1 MNLYNINFFN
11 KVEKQH
17 KPKPPYKRCG
27 RADEGPSEG
36 DIILPPHE
44 IFKTKGGD
52 IFRNLE
58 RNINIYWNLQR
69 NIFFY

>member
-1 MNLYNINFFN
+1 MNNVGGVL
-11 KVEKQH
+11 K
-17 KPKPPYKRCG
+17 
-27 RADEGPSEG
+27 GPLEG